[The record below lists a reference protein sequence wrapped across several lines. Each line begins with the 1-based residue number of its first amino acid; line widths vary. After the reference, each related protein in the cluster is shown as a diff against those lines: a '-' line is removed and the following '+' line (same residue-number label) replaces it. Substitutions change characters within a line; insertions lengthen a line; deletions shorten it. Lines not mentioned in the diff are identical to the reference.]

1 MTASPQGEGTT
12 ARLAARRTL
21 TRAVTAALLWAVLG
35 ALLVTA
41 LYQWPARHAVAVG
54 GYDAAYIQGF
64 HAPELPPAITLAGSN
79 GTARWSQATAAF
91 LFPQTGL
98 PGSVT
103 LHLKA
108 PTAVELVLLLNGTTE
123 LTRVRVDTAWTT
135 LTVPVTTGWLKAS
148 DFFIEVRTTP
158 PTTLP
163 DGREVGVLVDEAV
176 YTVGPG
182 PVLPYP
188 TQVAY
193 GAVVGVL
200 LWALLAR
207 RGGRVVGAALL
218 GYGLLWLLFY
228 RLQPPLYP
236 YPLRALPL
244 WAVGGLG
251 ALLLL
256 RDGSRFAARWPL
268 LLKAA
273 APLAIVAGWTAQTL
287 LAAQSHVTLSRPG
300 VENDFRVFA
309 TRVTLPEVF
318 SADGFYNLGYPLLLW
333 LVRPLYDGNAFVAGR
348 LVAAL
353 SGAVFLAASY
363 WLARSLLPV
372 GPALVALLVLALSGL
387 VAQYGLYVGSDM
399 PFAACVALS
408 VAALV
413 AGMRHKTTGR
423 THHSNGAG
431 LYVRGPLVGAHK
443 GHPYIPQ
450 IYGGAPLVWFVL
462 AGICGGLAFLMR
474 HLGLVLLLWG
484 LLVLLVTRRWP
495 PALAFAL
502 GFLLAMAPQV
512 TINVIQTGQPL
523 YNQQAKNS
531 WLAVYG
537 GTDWG
542 RWEEAPNTIGLAEV
556 VLRDPVRWLTN
567 WWRNIVAYLG
577 SGAEDTSEFGRALQ
591 LRLLGFPANWLALGG
606 MLAWVVATADR
617 RPTRTIG
624 DSQRSAVN
632 GALLLLVALY
642 VAAVSTA
649 FALQRFF
656 LPLAPLY
663 AIAAAWAVWRLTGG
677 GRALLGVTLVLGVV
691 LWGGFAAGTRY
702 VLENQPAEESALV
715 LAVEAATPSGSRLA
729 ARVSSRV
736 PVAKYSAIAD
746 RMVDWPVGADLQHP
760 ITATDLAEAQAAGA
774 RYLLWDE
781 ATGPPPLTDPARARL
796 VTTGRYTV
804 YRMFP

>member
-1 MTASPQGEGTT
+1 MTARPQGEGTT
-12 ARLAARRTL
+12 ARLAARRAL
-21 TRAVTAALLWAVLG
+21 TRAVTAALFWATLG
-35 ALLVTA
+35 ALLITA
-41 LYQWPARHAVAVG
+41 LCQWPARHTVAVG
-54 GYDAAYIQGF
+54 GYDAAYLQGF
-64 HAPELPPAITLAGSN
+64 HAPELPPAATLAGSH

-91 LFPQTGL
+91 LFPQTGM

-103 LHLKA
+103 LHFKA
-108 PTAVELVLLLNGTTE
+108 PTATELVLLLNGTTE

-148 DFFIEVRTTP
+148 DFFIEIRTTP

-256 RDGSRFAARWPL
+256 RDGPRFVARWPL
-268 LLKAA
+268 LLEAV
-273 APLAIVAGWTAQTL
+273 APLAIVAGWMAQTL

-372 GPALVALLVLALSGL
+372 GAALVALLVLALSGL

-413 AGMRHKTTGR
+413 AGTRHELTGKTALG
-423 THHSNGAG
+423 
-431 LYVRGPLVGAHK
+431 
-443 GHPYIPQ
+443 
-450 IYGGAPLVWFVL
+450 WFAL
-462 AGICGGLAFLMR
+462 AGICGGSAFLMR

-484 LLVLLVTRRWP
+484 LLVLLVLDRWP

-502 GFLLAMAPQV
+502 GFLLAMAPQM
-512 TINVIQTGQPL
+512 TINLIQTGQPL

-567 WWRNIVAYLG
+567 WWRNLVAYLG

-606 MLAWVVATADR
+606 MLTWVVITADR
-617 RPTRTIG
+617 RLTRKV
-624 DSQRSAVN
+624 SARQRSAAY
-632 GALLLLVALY
+632 GTTLILLIALY

-656 LPLAPLY
+656 LPLAPFY
-663 AIAAAWAVWRLTGG
+663 AVAAAWALWRLTGG

-702 VLENQPAEESALV
+702 VLENQPAEENALV

-746 RMVDWPVGADLQHP
+746 RMVAWPVGADLQHP

-781 ATGPPPLTDPARARL
+781 ATGPPPLSDPAGARL
-796 VTTGRYTV
+796 VTTGRYAV